1 VPVVHCDGGKKT
13 ENLLLSTNT
22 DVLHAGV
29 WKTYTSV
36 YWRVHSSA
44 ALNIPQRHSWPSLRK
59 HERER
64 ERDVCHLRVL
74 VLFRSE
80 ETQNCFQRYN
90 DGGVRDRK
98 CVSDIMADV

>member
-1 VPVVHCDGGKKT
+1 VENIHECVLESSLKCSSEHPTETQLAIAQKT
-13 ENLLLSTNT
+13 
-22 DVLHAGV
+22 
-29 WKTYTSV
+29 
-36 YWRVHSSA
+36 R
-44 ALNIPQRHSWPSLRK
+44 
-59 HERER
+59 ERER

-98 CVSDIMADV
+98 YVSDIMADV